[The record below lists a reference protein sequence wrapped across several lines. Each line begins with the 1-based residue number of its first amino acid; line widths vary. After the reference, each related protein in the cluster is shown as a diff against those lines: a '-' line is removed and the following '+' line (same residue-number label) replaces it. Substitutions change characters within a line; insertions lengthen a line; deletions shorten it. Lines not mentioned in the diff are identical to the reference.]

1 MSKAAKKVPPKIFNV
16 HVNTIFKDKVVAQIL
31 GREPENLIKRT
42 VETTLAD
49 LLEDQTNIYYQY
61 VKVKFQILK
70 VDGSEAY
77 AKFKGHEMT
86 RDYVRSLVRPG
97 SSRVDAFYDVFT
109 TDNIH
114 CRLQAMAITA
124 KRISHSKESEIRK
137 AILKKCEELLSN
149 VSLDD
154 FVSKVLIGNLA
165 SELNAAAKKIYPLK
179 KFELIKS
186 KVLTKYL

>member
-1 MSKAAKKVPPKIFNV
+1 MSKATKKIPPKIYNV
-16 HVNTIFKDKVVAQIL
+16 HVNSVFKDKVVAQIL
-31 GREPENLIKRT
+31 GREPETVLKRT

-49 LLEDQTNIYYQY
+49 LLDDQSNIYYQY
-61 VKVKFQILK
+61 VKVKFQIVK
-70 VDGSEAY
+70 VDGFEAY

-97 SSRVDAFYDVFT
+97 SSRVDAFYDIYT

-124 KRISHSKESEIRK
+124 KRISRSKESLIRK
-137 AILKKCEELLSN
+137 AILSKCEELLN
-149 VSLDD
+149 NISLDE
-154 FVSKVLIGNLA
+154 FVTKVFLGNLS
-165 SELNAAAKKIYPLK
+165 SELNNAAKKIYPLK

-186 KVLTKYL
+186 KVLTKYF